1 MTKTEEEKTH
11 RKSSD
16 KGKRNMMSLHIRILH
31 VEIEMVSSNRSA
43 YQSNTVG
50 TVEDWEEKKICWNH
64 EIQSPEEM
72 STKDNLKGPVGN
84 IFLEYGVINSKR
96 IWKICEPRTLEME
109 PMMKN
114 ASNIHIGVSTPS

>member
-50 TVEDWEEKKICWNH
+50 TGEDWEEKKICWNH

-72 STKDNLKGPVGN
+72 STKDKLQGPVGN
-84 IFLEYGVINSKR
+84 TFLEYGVVNRKR
-96 IWKICEPRTLEME
+96 IWKIYKPRSLEIE
-109 PMMKN
+109 L
-114 ASNIHIGVSTPS
+114 I